1 MNFQAPVVCEN
12 NFSININICLIVEV
26 VSKKWSLGVETVVE
40 RDSKIHSL
48 Y

>member
-1 MNFQAPVVCEN
+1 MNFVVCEN
-12 NFSININICLIVEV
+12 NFSININTCLIVELV
-26 VSKKWSLGVETVVE
+26 WKRVGVETVVE